1 MKLFQA
7 LSNIIVIQ
15 TSLWYVP
22 VVRCEKSR
30 MDSAAATAED
40 SSNNGMDRVLK
51 SSSIDADDRYPYSR
65 NYVAIIEPD
74 NLVSLISDG
83 VQGSSIVEYGN
94 VFAPADIGL
103 VNRFDG
109 TQESDIGFPK
119 GLSDKQVARLI
130 GRKFAGNLQPKSP
143 VPPGDKAFFFHGECV
158 ALSATPSSFS
168 FLEAIQFQ
176 GSSEVAN
183 EIVDGF
189 VQSSH
194 TCNLNLCLGG
204 GGFDCIAIYAGTA
217 FTFNLGQQIR
227 VGRTTDSNFI
237 GAIPSLPPPFPATI
251 IGGTG
256 SFEGIE
262 GTVDIA
268 TICGTSGL
276 SFDETIETVVSAVPA
291 EFKGRFESF
300 SDCESVGNG
309 LGFSSITLPADCSTA
324 ALSVG
329 GGSLQKPQLFN
340 TIKDSFPCGCY
351 VDFGPNP
358 PAISFNTPP
367 NGDCRFQGPDIQGV
381 CKVSGTGNVKT
392 TKISTAK
399 VGYIVQSIKVKSNMP
414 LPVAP

>member
-30 MDSAAATAED
+30 MDAAAASAED
-40 SSNNGMDRVLK
+40 NSNNGMDRVLK

-74 NLVSLISDG
+74 NFVSLISDG

-227 VGRTTDSNFI
+227 LSIDADSNFI
-237 GAIPSLPPPFPATI
+237 EAIPSLPPPFPATI

-262 GTVDIA
+262 GTIDIA
-268 TICGTSGL
+268 TICGTSGV
-276 SFDETIETVVSAVPA
+276 SFDETSIGPVSVAIEADRQFVGVKSRKFAVCDAGMGVSILECVAAAEIVDTNTKSFQFVPGSRD
-291 EFKGRFESF
+291 GR
-300 SDCESVGNG
+300 
-309 LGFSSITLPADCSTA
+309 
-324 ALSVG
+324 
-329 GGSLQKPQLFN
+329 
-340 TIKDSFPCGCY
+340 PCGCY
-351 VDFGPNP
+351 LNYSNNNIIFNAP
-358 PAISFNTPP
+358 P
-367 NGDCRFQGPDIQGV
+367 GGV
-381 CKVSGTGNVKT
+381 CSTGSTTVTGICKGSVQ

>member
-1 MKLFQA
+1 LILIIIIIIIIIIIMKLFQA

-22 VVRCEKSR
+22 VVRCEESR
-30 MDSAAATAED
+30 MDAAAASAED
-40 SSNNGMDRVLK
+40 NSNNGMDRVLK

-65 NYVAIIEPD
+65 NYVVIIEPD

-83 VQGSSIVEYGN
+83 VQGSSIVKYGN

-103 VNRFDG
+103 VNRVDG

-119 GLSDKQVARLI
+119 GLTFEQVARLI
-130 GRKFAGNLQPKSP
+130 GRKFAGNRQPKSP

-217 FTFNLGQQIR
+217 FTFNLGKQIR

-237 GAIPSLPPPFPATI
+237 EAIPSLPPPFPATI

-268 TICGTSGL
+268 TICGTSGV
-276 SFDETIETVVSAVPA
+276 SFDETSIGPFFDTGTIAQCPDGNS
-291 EFKGRFESF
+291 GRSTL
-300 SDCESVGNG
+300 SDGICQ
-309 LGFSSITLPADCSTA
+309 TQA
-324 ALSVG
+324 ALAVNPK
-329 GGSLQKPQLFN
+329 LPTPVQLEEKN
-340 TIKDSFPCGCY
+340 NDDSFPCGCSISTDGSNLAFY
-351 VDFGPNP
+351 KDLNS
-358 PAISFNTPP
+358 AICSSNQIAAVICGGKP
-367 NGDCRFQGPDIQGV
+367 
-381 CKVSGTGNVKT
+381 T
-392 TKISTAK
+392 TKTSTVK

>member
-30 MDSAAATAED
+30 MDAAAASAED
-40 SSNNGMDRVLK
+40 NSNNGMDRVLK

-74 NLVSLISDG
+74 NLVSIISDG

-189 VQSSH
+189 VQLSH

-227 VGRTTDSNFI
+227 LSIDADSNFI
-237 GAIPSLPPPFPATI
+237 EAIPSLPPPFPATI

-262 GTVDIA
+262 GTIDIA
-268 TICGTSGL
+268 TICGTSGV
-276 SFDETIETVVSAVPA
+276 SFDETSIGPVSVAIEADGQFVGVNTGKFAVCDAGMGVSILECVAAAEIVDTNTKSFQFVPGSRD
-291 EFKGRFESF
+291 GR
-300 SDCESVGNG
+300 
-309 LGFSSITLPADCSTA
+309 
-324 ALSVG
+324 
-329 GGSLQKPQLFN
+329 
-340 TIKDSFPCGCY
+340 PCGCY
-351 VDFGPNP
+351 LNYSNNNIIFNAP
-358 PAISFNTPP
+358 P
-367 NGDCRFQGPDIQGV
+367 GGV
-381 CKVSGTGNVKT
+381 CSTGSTTVTGICKGSVQ

>member
-1 MKLFQA
+1 
-7 LSNIIVIQ
+7 
-15 TSLWYVP
+15 
-22 VVRCEKSR
+22 
-30 MDSAAATAED
+30 MDAAAASAED

-65 NYVAIIEPD
+65 NYVVIIEPD

-130 GRKFAGNLQPKSP
+130 GRKFAGNRQPKSP

-189 VQSSH
+189 VQLSH

-227 VGRTTDSNFI
+227 LSIDADSNFI
-237 GAIPSLPPPFPATI
+237 EAIPSLPPPFPATI

-262 GTVDIA
+262 GTIDIA
-268 TICGTSGL
+268 TICGTSGV
-276 SFDETIETVVSAVPA
+276 SFDETSIGPVSVAIEADGQFVGVKAGKFSVCDAGMGVSILECVAAAGIVDTNTRSFQFVPGSRD
-291 EFKGRFESF
+291 GR
-300 SDCESVGNG
+300 
-309 LGFSSITLPADCSTA
+309 
-324 ALSVG
+324 
-329 GGSLQKPQLFN
+329 
-340 TIKDSFPCGCY
+340 PCGCY
-351 VDFGPNP
+351 LNYFNNNIVFNAP
-358 PAISFNTPP
+358 P
-367 NGDCRFQGPDIQGV
+367 GGV
-381 CKVSGTGNVKT
+381 CSTGSTTVTGICKGSVQ